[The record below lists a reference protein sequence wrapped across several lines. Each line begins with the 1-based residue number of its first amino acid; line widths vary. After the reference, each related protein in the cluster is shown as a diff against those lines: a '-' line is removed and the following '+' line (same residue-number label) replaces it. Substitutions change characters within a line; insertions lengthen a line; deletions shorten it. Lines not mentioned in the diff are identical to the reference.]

1 KLFQPDFVNCF
12 NCASR
17 AMPLIYSSFQWRG
30 FAPRAERGSQAPARA
45 GWPPLPRPG
54 RRSFPLAQRRVKAL
68 AISAPA
74 THHHEPSAGSL
85 RLMRGKPSGEHVL
98 NNFSLLAANR
108 LTHLKVVMLAFACM
122 TLVVGFGLVHSAL
135 AQDQTSISTIVARVT
150 WTIIRALFTS
160 PLLPP

>member
-1 KLFQPDFVNCF
+1 MARICA
-12 NCASR
+12 ASR
-17 AMPLIYSSFQWRG
+17 AR
-30 FAPRAERGSQAPARA
+30 FASAGSRRLAAPASTRST
-45 GWPPLPRPG
+45 GVSPPTACIP
-54 RRSFPLAQRRVKAL
+54 FPLAQRRVKAL

-135 AQDQTSISTIVARVT
+135 AQDQTSIIKIVARVT
-150 WTIIRALFTS
+150 GTIIR
-160 PLLPP
+160 PL